1 MHPCTLCN
9 PTPLHPTHI
18 PTACSSPGTR
28 STSCP
33 GALWAAEQP
42 PRPTL
47 SPVTRG
53 QGAII
58 THSPHAAANIYRSPC
73 APVLGFGRT
82 PCLPPGNVIGAA
94 PSWGSSGGVR
104 AAAVFL
110 PRFLG
115 QVLQQAQGTAG
126 HTQVVPAPCCRPW
139 GAPHGLPCT
148 FWGAEKPYVQGGPHT
163 LSMVLLSTQRAP
175 HPHYLRSAPQ
185 KRSHFMGTNTDAP
198 HKPLCQLGVAHSS
211 P

>member
-1 MHPCTLCN
+1 MHPIHRY
-9 PTPLHPTHI
+9 LHPTHI

-33 GALWAAEQP
+33 GTLRATEQP

-58 THSPHAAANIYRSPC
+58 TRSPHAAANIYRFPC

-94 PSWGSSGGVR
+94 PSWGSSGGVH

-110 PRFLG
+110 PRFW
-115 QVLQQAQGTAG
+115 VRFCKQAQGTAG

-148 FWGAEKPYVQGGPHT
+148 FWGAEKPCVQRGPHT
-163 LSMVLLSTQRAP
+163 PSTVLPSTQKAP
-175 HPHYLRSAPQ
+175 HPPYLRSAPQ